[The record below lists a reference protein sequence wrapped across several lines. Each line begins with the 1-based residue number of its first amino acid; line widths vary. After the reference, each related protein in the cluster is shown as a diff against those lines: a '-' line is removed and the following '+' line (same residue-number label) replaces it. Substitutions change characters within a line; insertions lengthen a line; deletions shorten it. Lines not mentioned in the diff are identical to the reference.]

1 MHRPRGPRRPWS
13 DGLPPELLRVI
24 LLNLTCL
31 ADRVY
36 FSAVC
41 RPWRSA
47 ASGLDAPP
55 GQLPWLLLPSP
66 AAPSFFSLH
75 SGATRRLYLPEKV
88 RGARLCGS
96 HDGGWVA
103 LAFDQWRGYAAVNL
117 LSGARVLLP
126 DRLRT
131 NLPNLHGNGDC
142 EHRMFIR
149 TVIFSEAPSTKGCL
163 AAAHV
168 SSAFNIAFCRPGM
181 DRHWV
186 AYQHAVD
193 VIQDMIYFKNKLK
206 EGFHILS
213 NTEDVAV
220 YTPNGGPSAPLVM
233 SRSSYQVQKRPDYK
247 PDNLNLS
254 RYLVES
260 RGKLLMVLR
269 QLKEC
274 RDPKGSPTF
283 RFRIFEMNHG
293 IAPGGGSVV
302 SWVELQTLPG
312 RLLLLGR
319 GCSRAFEVSQFNRLE
334 VGHIYY
340 SDGTRFNIS
349 LALKSGSMHSSTDM
363 GVDVQKKLN
372 RRKRTWRFPRQFTSE
387 CYPIWFAP

>member
-1 MHRPRGPRRPWS
+1 
-13 DGLPPELLRVI
+13 
-24 LLNLTCL
+24 
-31 ADRVY
+31 
-36 FSAVC
+36 
-41 RPWRSA
+41 
-47 ASGLDAPP
+47 
-55 GQLPWLLLPSP
+55 
-66 AAPSFFSLH
+66 
-75 SGATRRLYLPEKV
+75 
-88 RGARLCGS
+88 
-96 HDGGWVA
+96 
-103 LAFDQWRGYAAVNL
+103 
-117 LSGARVLLP
+117 
-126 DRLRT
+126 
-131 NLPNLHGNGDC
+131 
-142 EHRMFIR
+142 
-149 TVIFSEAPSTKGCL
+149 
-163 AAAHV
+163 
-168 SSAFNIAFCRPGM
+168 M

-206 EGFHILS
+206 EGFHVLS
-213 NTEDVAV
+213 DTEDVAV

-247 PDNLNLS
+247 TDDLNLS

-340 SDGTRFNIS
+340 SDDTRFNIS
-349 LALKSGSMHSSTDM
+349 LALKSGSKHSGTDM